1 MAQDEVD
8 MELLQ
13 NMHVILNPGFSENDD
28 RTPLSPIRTNLYPSA
43 SFDDDDSYNMEHMTF
58 SRKMSIFFQGNT
70 IKRTI
75 WVKVFPEDSA
85 YFWTFVSFIYKNKTR
100 VIGILCN
107 SN

>member
-8 MELLQ
+8 MELVQ
-13 NMHVILNPGFSENDD
+13 NMHVILNPGFCENDD
-28 RTPLSPIRTNLYPSA
+28 RTPLSPIHTNLYPSA

-58 SRKMSIFFQGNT
+58 SRKMSVFFQGNT

-85 YFWTFVSFIYKNKTR
+85 YFWN
-100 VIGILCN
+100 
-107 SN
+107 